1 MEIKLEKVQKSF
13 DKKQVIKDATFTLKQ
28 GEISVL
34 KAPNGAGKT
43 TVINLIS
50 GLMRQDSGNIEFD
63 GLTQKDVCIIYGG
76 DKNLYM
82 KNTVD
87 ENLYYFGV
95 LRGLTKDEISDNIQK
110 MKPIFTSYDKLK
122 NTLCEELSHG
132 QKRIVSIFSSIIT
145 DNKCIILDEAT
156 EGLDQENIDILVNLI
171 NKIKKDVIIL
181 IVSHDILF
189 VNNLD
194 CKKITINNSNIY
206 EEVDNEIN

>member
-1 MEIKLEKVQKSF
+1 MKIKLNKIKKSF
-13 DKKQVIKDATFTLKQ
+13 KSKCVIENATFTLRE
-28 GEISVL
+28 GEISIL
-34 KAPNGAGKT
+34 NAPNGTGKT

-50 GLMRQDSGNIEFD
+50 GLMKQDSGTIEFE

-95 LRGLTKDEISDNIQK
+95 LRGLTKEEISYNIKK
-110 MKPIFTSYDKLK
+110 MKKVFTSYDKLK

-132 QKRIVSIFSSIIT
+132 QKRIISIFSSIIT
-145 DNKCIILDEAT
+145 NNKCIILDEAT
-156 EGLDQENIDILVNLI
+156 EGLDQENIDILINLI

-189 VNNLD
+189 VNNLE
-194 CKKITINNSNIY
+194 CKKIAIKNSNIY

>member
-1 MEIKLEKVQKSF
+1 MKIKLNKIKKSF
-13 DKKQVIKDATFTLKQ
+13 KNNCIIKDATFTLRQ
-28 GEISVL
+28 GEVSVL
-34 KAPNGAGKT
+34 KAPNGTGKT
-43 TVINLIS
+43 TIVNLIS
-50 GLMRQDSGNIEFD
+50 GLMIQDSGTIEFD

-87 ENLYYFGV
+87 ENLYYFGF
-95 LRGLTKDEISDNIQK
+95 LRGLRKDKIRSNIQK
-110 MKPIFTSYDKLK
+110 MKSIFVNYDKLR

-171 NKIKKDVIIL
+171 NEIKKDVIIL

-189 VNNLD
+189 VNDLVCN
-194 CKKITINNSNIY
+194 KIVIKNSRIY
-206 EEVDNEIN
+206 EEVENEIN